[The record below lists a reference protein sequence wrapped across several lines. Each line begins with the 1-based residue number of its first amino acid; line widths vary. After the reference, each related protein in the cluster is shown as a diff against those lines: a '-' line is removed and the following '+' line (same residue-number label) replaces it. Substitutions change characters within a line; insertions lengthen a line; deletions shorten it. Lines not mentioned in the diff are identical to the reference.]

1 MSGRALSA
9 AEEHLLRTL
18 SHHPRITHF
27 FGERADERMLR
38 AVEHECNRLA
48 GDIIAGLEIPRAWYM
63 GKASVTVKLDHAAQA
78 IVLGIKDQLDP
89 VDPNLPKGR
98 A

>member
-1 MSGRALSA
+1 MSGRALYA

-18 SHHPRITHF
+18 SHHPRIMRF
-27 FGERADERMLR
+27 FGERADDRMLR

-48 GDIIAGLEIPRAWYM
+48 DDIIAGLEIPRAWYM
-63 GKASVTVKLDHAAQA
+63 GKARVTVTLDQAAHA
-78 IVLGIKDQLDP
+78 IVLGINDPLEP
-89 VDPNLPKGR
+89 VDPSLPKGR